1 MTEQQKAFIS
11 DMLAKGYDKETIF
24 KAMDQLK
31 AQGKFQG
38 SIMENPIT
46 GTLSSIASAPLQALG
61 TIAKGGESAARAG
74 ELAQE

>member
-1 MTEQQKAFIS
+1 MQEKQKTFIA
-11 DMLAKGYDKETIF
+11 DMLAKGYSKDAIF
-24 KAMDQLK
+24 KALDQLK

-38 SIMENPIT
+38 SIYENPIT

>member
-1 MTEQQKAFIS
+1 
-11 DMLAKGYDKETIF
+11 
-24 KAMDQLK
+24 MDQLK

-38 SIMENPIT
+38 SITENPIT
-46 GTLSSIASAPLQALG
+46 GTLSSIAAAPLQALG